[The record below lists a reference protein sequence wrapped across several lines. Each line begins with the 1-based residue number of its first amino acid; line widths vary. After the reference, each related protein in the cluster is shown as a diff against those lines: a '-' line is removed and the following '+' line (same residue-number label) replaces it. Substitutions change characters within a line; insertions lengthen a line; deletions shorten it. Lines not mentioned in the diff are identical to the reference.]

1 MDFKKGACVKLKD
14 DYSGKTDKCL
24 GAPAKHLVGI
34 IDSISGDNVTVKF
47 EESRSDYIKNQLD
60 IVDCPNEAVIAAHLI
75 VKLNERSQKLGKY
88 LKNIREGITDK
99 LSILRTNSLTIIQ
112 ENTETDKY
120 GNKKKSDEEAA
131 IARKNIEACDG
142 INPTIIGLVGL
153 PRREAARSVPGR
165 EGTLIYLDLEKANS
179 TMLTY
184 NGSGVFK
191 QETKEKYK
199 KHISKLREHIDKL
212 EEAIPEI
219 LKKAKTHPVLNALLA
234 GFNLTKGLAGG
245 RKSRKQR
252 NTRRRRTFKISR
264 SR

>member
-24 GAPAKHLVGI
+24 GAPAQYLVGI
-34 IDSISGDNVTVKF
+34 IDSISGDNVTVNF
-47 EESRSDYIKNQLD
+47 EKSRSDYNKNQLD
-60 IVDCPNEAVIAAHLI
+60 IVDCQEPVIAAQFI
-75 VKLNERSQKLGKY
+75 ISLNDKSQRLGKY

-99 LSILRTNSLTIIQ
+99 LSILRTQSLTIIQ
-112 ENTETDKY
+112 ENTATNEF
-120 GNKKKSDEEAA
+120 GNKKASDKEAA
-131 IARKNIEACDG
+131 IARKNIEACDD

-153 PRREAARSVPGR
+153 PRREAERSVPGR
-165 EGTLIYLDLEKANS
+165 EGTLMYLDLDKANR

-184 NGSGVFK
+184 NKSGAFAQK
-191 QETKEKYK
+191 TKELYRKR
-199 KHISKLREHIDKL
+199 ISKLREHIGKL
-212 EEAIPEI
+212 EKTIPEI
-219 LKKAKTHPVLNALLA
+219 LEKAKTHPELNALLA
-234 GFNLTKGLAGG
+234 GFNLRKGLAGG